1 MARRV
6 RAVVAP
12 SLAGLSGRLSVSR
25 KEADV

>member
-1 MARRV
+1 MARRA
-6 RAVVAP
+6 RAVDAL